1 MKRILILLLSI
12 NGVMANAQ
20 SWLSFKQYG
29 GDKADDFRTSIR
41 MPAGEYLVTWSYNS
55 EFAVFGQD
63 TISVPTWYDYDIGL
77 MKTSSNGDVIWARRF
92 GGANDGPEHGLDYPT
107 AIAYDGLSNSIFLA
121 GNINGRNAASG
132 SCDLSQVSL
141 IALDSVGACSW
152 SVYGLYGYYSG
163 IDDICPDGIG
173 SVYVSGGTTY
183 AGSIGGSVLDSGA
196 FIIKYDVADGSVK
209 WARNVL
215 PPRCSIRM
223 EYRGGKIYFVGFSG
237 RPSITVG
244 STTLTGFDSD
254 FLVGRMDTSGT
265 IDWIHRY
272 GGPGVESLP
281 RMRLDAEN
289 NILLST
295 TFDDSCHVDTSLFLT
310 GGVKGYLMM
319 KVDSAGNIMWL
330 WNGLSN
336 FSLPISGSVFTGPD
350 GAMYANVLLYAPG
363 YFGND
368 TLVPVAGRQ
377 NFLLKYS
384 PQGILMGFIAIDDA
398 VLRFNDVYVEPTGE
412 LTLWTSF
419 DLTCNIPP
427 YSLVADGVSDIIMVR
442 HAPIVGIPTVGQRM
456 ANLVV
461 YANPN
466 QGNFRIEVPQRML
479 RAERLNLKILDQQG
493 RIVSE
498 TSVSAIGDRLTIEV
512 GELNSGLYELL
523 LSDGKQM
530 ARGRVVIE

>member
-1 MKRILILLLSI
+1 
-12 NGVMANAQ
+12 MA
-20 SWLSFKQYG
+20 
-29 GDKADDFRTSIR
+29 
-41 MPAGEYLVTWSYNS
+41 
-55 EFAVFGQD
+55 
-63 TISVPTWYDYDIGL
+63 
-77 MKTSSNGDVIWARRF
+77 
-92 GGANDGPEHGLDYPT
+92 LD
-107 AIAYDGLSNSIFLA
+107 S
-121 GNINGRNAASG
+121 SG
-132 SCDLSQVSL
+132 SCKWSL
-141 IALDSVGACSW
+141 
-152 SVYGLYGYYSG
+152 YGLYGYYSA

-173 SVYVSGGTTY
+173 SVYVSGGTMY
-183 AGSIGGSVLDSGA
+183 KGSIGGSVLDSGA

-223 EYRGGKIYFVGFSG
+223 EYRDGKIYFVGFSG

-244 STTLTGFDSD
+244 STTLAGFDSD

-281 RMRLDAEN
+281 GMRLDAEN

-295 TFDDSCHVDTSLFLT
+295 TFDDSCRVDTSLFLT

-330 WNGLSN
+330 RNGLSN

-350 GAMYANVLLYAPG
+350 GAMYANVMLYAPA

-368 TLVPVAGRQ
+368 TLVPDGSRQ
-377 NFLLKYS
+377 NFMLKYS
-384 PQGILMGFIAIDDA
+384 PHGELMGFLAIDNT
-398 VLRFNDVYVEPTGE
+398 VLRSNDVYVEPTGE

-419 DLTCNIPP
+419 ESTCNIPP
-427 YSLVADGVSDIIMVR
+427 FSLVADGIRDIIMVR

-456 ANLVV
+456 GNLVV

-466 QGNFRIEVPQRML
+466 QGNFRIEVPEHIL

-493 RIVSE
+493 RVVSE
-498 TSVSAIGDRLTIEV
+498 RSVSAVGDHLTMEV
-512 GELNSGLYELL
+512 GELSSGLYELL
-523 LSDGKQM
+523 LSDGKQT